1 MFDLQVLVCLKCC
14 WSVWACETRRP
25 SASKPLRLPDCPDEC
40 TSFLAFPDP
49 LFRQQSND
57 WKRMINTTHLAKF
70 KFKKK
75 KCEIF
80 SFDDNSFVYHQVCFV
95 CLFVYFIYFILSFSL
110 SIFHVHPQE
119 NGEYFCSLWFSFPN
133 HFLLPSLF
141 FLTESFALFIQT
153 DHRRD
158 DSPTYQ
164 VSLNV
169 EAIKAK
175 FPQCELARYSP
186 TPLSSS
192 LPSPAQIKNGGEKK
206 AGAATLWEHF
216 SKGKIK

>member
-80 SFDDNSFVYHQVCFV
+80 SFDDNSFVYHQVYFV
-95 CLFVYFIYFILSFSL
+95 CLFVYFCIKIASKLHLFI
-110 SIFHVHPQE
+110 V
-119 NGEYFCSLWFSFPN
+119 
-133 HFLLPSLF
+133 FLLWCCGSENEAYNTTQLHNCLIR
-141 FLTESFALFIQT
+141 LTYIII
-153 DHRRD
+153 D
-158 DSPTYQ
+158 
-164 VSLNV
+164 N
-169 EAIKAK
+169 
-175 FPQCELARYSP
+175 
-186 TPLSSS
+186 
-192 LPSPAQIKNGGEKK
+192 
-206 AGAATLWEHF
+206 
-216 SKGKIK
+216 